1 MKHITTALGA
11 LALTTSLA
19 HAGGVDRSGQ
29 SIAAIFEKGNF
40 VELSFGR
47 VKPSVS
53 GTQQEDVSPPYSV
66 TGALSGDIAAD
77 YSQFGLAVKTNV
89 NEKVDLG
96 LIIDQPFGANVAYP
110 LVLNT
115 SGAYYAA
122 RSTATLKTTAMTGI
136 LKYRTSDN
144 LSVYGGL
151 RYETMSAEAS
161 IPFIAGYTVKS
172 DSSSAMGYLVGVAYE
187 KPEIALRVA
196 LTYNSKIK
204 HNFTLDETIDATLT
218 TPAAALTSPTTV
230 NSPQSVNLEMQSGVA
245 KDTLAFASVR
255 WVNWSAF
262 EIAPNLYKS
271 VTGLAGPEKALV
283 SYDDDTIT
291 YTLGVGRKFSDT
303 WSASI
308 ALGYEKSNGGYASN
322 LGPTDGRT
330 SVTVGAA
337 YTMDKVKISGGV
349 SYIQI
354 GDAQTTLT
362 DTTAAGSFTSNR
374 AVGAGMKIAYSF

>member
-11 LALTTSLA
+11 LALSTSLA
-19 HAGGVDRSGQ
+19 QAGGIDRSGQ
-29 SIAAIFEKGNF
+29 SIASIFEKGNF

-53 GTQQEDVSPPYSV
+53 GTQQMNVSLSSR
-66 TGALSGDIAAD
+66 TGALSGDMAAD

-161 IPFIAGYTVKS
+161 IPFVGGYTAKS

-204 HNFTLDETIDATLT
+204 HNFTVDETLS
-218 TPAAALTSPTTV
+218 TPAALTAATTV

-262 EIAPNLYKS
+262 DISPNLYKVAS
-271 VTGLAGPEKALV
+271 SGGSLV
-283 SYDDDTIT
+283 SYDHDTIT
-291 YTLGVGRKFSDT
+291 YTLGVGRKFSDN
-303 WSASI
+303 WAGSI
-308 ALGYEKSNGGYASN
+308 ALGYEKSNGGYPSN

-337 YTMDKVKISGGV
+337 YTMDKVKISGGL

-362 DTTAAGSFTSNR
+362 GTTASGSFTSNR

>member
-1 MKHITTALGA
+1 
-11 LALTTSLA
+11 
-19 HAGGVDRSGQ
+19 
-29 SIAAIFEKGNF
+29 
-40 VELSFGR
+40 
-47 VKPSVS
+47 
-53 GTQQEDVSPPYSV
+53 
-66 TGALSGDIAAD
+66 
-77 YSQFGLAVKTNV
+77 
-89 NEKVDLG
+89 
-96 LIIDQPFGANVAYP
+96 
-110 LVLNT
+110 
-115 SGAYYAA
+115 
-122 RSTATLKTTAMTGI
+122 
-136 LKYRTSDN
+136 
-144 LSVYGGL
+144 L

-161 IPFIAGYTVKS
+161 IPFIQDYTVKS
-172 DSSSAMGYLVGVAYE
+172 NSSSATGYLVGVAYE

-204 HNFTLDETIDATLT
+204 HTLT
-218 TPAAALTSPTTV
+218 AEEATTLSAPYNALSETTVV
-230 NSPQSVNLEMQSGVA
+230 NSPQSVNLDVQSGIA

-262 EIAPNLYKS
+262 EIAPNLYKA
-271 VTGLAGPEKALV
+271 VTALAGPEKPLV
-283 SYDDDTIT
+283 SYDNDTIT
-291 YTLGVGRKFSDT
+291 YTLGVGRKFSDN

>member
-11 LALTTSLA
+11 LALSTSLA
-19 HAGGVDRSGQ
+19 QAGGIDRSGQ
-29 SIAAIFEKGNF
+29 SISAIFEKGNY

-47 VKPSVS
+47 VKPKVS
-53 GTQQEDVSPPYSV
+53 GTQQLTVSDDSK
-66 TGALSGDIAAD
+66 TGALSGDMAAD
-77 YSQFGLAVKTNV
+77 YNQVGLAVKTNLS
-89 NEKVDLG
+89 EKLDLG
-96 LIIDQPFGANVAYP
+96 LILDQPFGANVAYP
-110 LVLNT
+110 LIINT

-122 RSTATLKTTAMTGI
+122 TSTATLKTSAITSV
-136 LKYRTSDN
+136 LKYRTSEN
-144 LSVYGGL
+144 FSVFGGL

-161 IPFIAGYTVKS
+161 VPFVAGYTVKS

-204 HNFTLDETIDATLT
+204 HNFTVDETLS
-218 TPAAALTSPTTV
+218 TPAALTAATTV

-262 EIAPNLYKS
+262 DISPNLYKVATS
-271 VTGLAGPEKALV
+271 GKSLV

-291 YTLGVGRKFSDT
+291 YTLGVGRKFSDN
-303 WSASI
+303 WAGSI
-308 ALGYEKSNGGYASN
+308 SLGYEKSTGGYASN
-322 LGPTDGRT
+322 LGPTDGRI

-337 YTMDKVKISGGV
+337 YTMDKVKISGGL

-362 DTTAAGSFTSNR
+362 STSASGSFTSNH
-374 AVGAGMKIAYSF
+374 AVGAGMKIAYFF

>member
-19 HAGGVDRSGQ
+19 QAGGIDRSGQ
-29 SIAAIFEKGNF
+29 SIASIFEKGKF

-53 GTQQEDVSPPYSV
+53 GTQQMNVSPSSR
-66 TGALSGDIAAD
+66 TGALSGDMAAD

-161 IPFIAGYTVKS
+161 VPFVAGYTVKS

-204 HNFTLDETIDATLT
+204 HNFTADEATSL
-218 TPAAALTSPTTV
+218 PAPYNALSEPTVV

-262 EIAPNLYKS
+262 DISPNLYKIPAS
-271 VTGLAGPEKALV
+271 GKSLV

-291 YTLGVGRKFSDT
+291 YTLGVGRKFSDN
-303 WSASI
+303 WAGSI

-337 YTMDKVKISGGV
+337 YTMDKVKISGGL

-362 DTTAAGSFTSNR
+362 STSASGSFTSNH

>member
-19 HAGGVDRSGQ
+19 QAGGVDRSGQ
-29 SIAAIFEKGNF
+29 SIAAIFEKGNY

-47 VKPSVS
+47 VKPKVS
-53 GTQQEDVSPPYSV
+53 GSQQMTVSLSSQ
-66 TGALSGDIAAD
+66 TGAQSGDMAAD
-77 YSQFGLAVKTNV
+77 YSQFGMAVKTKV
-89 NEKVDLG
+89 NDKVDLG
-96 LIIDQPFGANVAYP
+96 LIVDQPFGANVAYP
-110 LVLNT
+110 LVVNT

-122 RSTATLKTTAMTGI
+122 RSTATLKTTAVTGI
-136 LKYRTSDN
+136 VKYRASDN

-161 IPFIAGYTVKS
+161 IPFVESYTVKS

-204 HNFTLDETIDATLT
+204 HNFTADEATSLSAPYDAL
-218 TPAAALTSPTTV
+218 SGPTVV

-291 YTLGVGRKFSDT
+291 YTLGVGRKFSDN
-303 WSASI
+303 WAGSI
-308 ALGYEKSNGGYASN
+308 SLGYEKSNGGYASN

-362 DTTAAGSFTSNR
+362 GTTAAGSFTSNR

>member
-19 HAGGVDRSGQ
+19 QAGGVDRSGQ
-29 SIAAIFEKGNF
+29 SIAAIFEKGNY

-47 VKPSVS
+47 VKPKVS
-53 GTQQEDVSPPYSV
+53 GSQQMTVSLSSQ
-66 TGALSGDIAAD
+66 TGAQSGDMASD
-77 YSQFGLAVKTNV
+77 YSQFGMAVKTMV
-89 NEKVDLG
+89 NDKVDLG
-96 LIIDQPFGANVAYP
+96 LIVDHPFGANVAYP
-110 LVLNT
+110 LVVNT

-122 RSTATLKTTAMTGI
+122 LSTATLKTTAVTGI
-136 LKYRTSDN
+136 VKYRASDN

-161 IPFIAGYTVKS
+161 IPFIAGYTAKS
-172 DSSSAMGYLVGVAYE
+172 DTSSATGYLVGVAYE

-204 HNFTLDETIDATLT
+204 HNFTVDETLSS
-218 TPAAALTSPTTV
+218 PAALTAATTV

-262 EIAPNLYKS
+262 NISPNLYKVAAS
-271 VTGLAGPEKALV
+271 GKSLV

-291 YTLGVGRKFSDT
+291 YTLGVGRKFSDN

-362 DTTAAGSFTSNR
+362 GTTAAGSFTSNR

>member
-11 LALTTSLA
+11 LALSTSLA
-19 HAGGVDRSGQ
+19 QAGGIDRSGQ
-29 SIAAIFEKGNF
+29 SISAIFEKGNY

-47 VKPSVS
+47 VKPKVS
-53 GTQQEDVSPPYSV
+53 GTQQSSTEPPL
-66 TGALSGDIAAD
+66 TAGALSGDMAAD
-77 YSQFGLAVKTNV
+77 YNQVGLAIKTNLS
-89 NEKVDLG
+89 EKLDLG
-96 LIIDQPFGANVAYP
+96 LILDQPFGANVAYP
-110 LVLNT
+110 LIINT

-122 RSTATLKTTAMTGI
+122 TSTATLKTSAITSV
-136 LKYRTSDN
+136 LKYRTSEN
-144 LSVYGGL
+144 FSVFGGL

-161 IPFIAGYTVKS
+161 VPFVAGYTVKS

-204 HNFTLDETIDATLT
+204 HNFTVDETLS
-218 TPAAALTSPTTV
+218 TPAALTAATTV

-262 EIAPNLYKS
+262 DISPNLYKVATS
-271 VTGLAGPEKALV
+271 GKSLV

-291 YTLGVGRKFSDT
+291 YTLGVGRKFSDN
-303 WSASI
+303 WAGSI
-308 ALGYEKSNGGYASN
+308 SLGYEKSTGGYASN

-337 YTMDKVKISGGV
+337 YTMDKVKISGGL

-362 DTTAAGSFTSNR
+362 STSASGSFTSNH